1 MANYRE
7 EPKTRDKQ
15 QANEKLGHHKGE
27 GTGEERATKLLV
39 CDIQGCYVG
48 ERYEF
53 QLNDPVIHSQ
63 AGESGCGDC
72 CGCCCDSTPSSS
84 PRRASGACL
93 G

>member
-1 MANYRE
+1 MPQAFSHWTMEGDGIDWAYMDE
-7 EPKTRDKQ
+7 E
-15 QANEKLGHHKGE
+15 
-27 GTGEERATKLLV
+27 TGEERAAKLLV

-72 CGCCCDSTPSSS
+72 GGCCCDSTPSSS